1 MKKLLAK
8 LKETSTWKGLIFI
21 ITACGVALS
30 QEQQEA
36 IIAAG
41 VALVGV
47 IDVFRKEK

>member
-1 MKKLLAK
+1 MKKLISK

-21 ITACGVALS
+21 ITAFGVALS